1 MIATFQVHP
10 DVLLLG
16 IVTGMTYG
24 VLGAGLVLIYRANR
38 IINFAYGEIG
48 ALGAAILGTAV
59 TKWHF
64 PYWIAFIVALA
75 AAALVGVACE
85 VVVVRRFRSAPL
97 VLTAIVTLGL
107 ATILDSFSAIV
118 SSSVGAGI
126 TYPQPSGF
134 PQFFVGALLMTP
146 AYSAMLIL
154 TPPFVIAIAI
164 FLRRGRLGIAM
175 RAAAANHDA
184 ALMSGM
190 RAPRLSSLAWALGG
204 VMSAFTAILVLPT
217 RGFSGGQFL
226 GPGLLL
232 RGLFCGVIGGMTSL
246 PITLVAGLALG
257 VIEQI
262 LLINYPSGGQVDGI
276 ILLIIV
282 VALLLQRARSGRSE
296 DKGVWATVQA
306 FSPLPAAYRKVRSI
320 RALPWV
326 VFAICLAAAIL
337 IPELTTDANALDFTT
352 IAVYSVV
359 AMSVVIITGL
369 GGQLSLGQFALAGL
383 GAAVCWQ
390 VQSHGAP
397 YLVGIAAAIAASVVV
412 SLVIGLPA
420 VRIKGLMLAVV
431 TLGFSLFAFE
441 WLLEQT
447 WMLGRGVNPP
457 GVAVG
462 HFQFDTGK
470 RFYWISLTAVVI
482 TFWFARNIWVGG
494 VGRTIRAVRDNED
507 AARAFTVRATWV
519 KLQAFALGGALAGLG
534 GAIYVHVLSTVSQNA
549 FPDNASVTTAAAAV
563 IGGLGILAGPI
574 LGAMYLIGLPH
585 WLPLDNAETLATGV
599 GWVFLLVQLP
609 GGVGQGLAPIRDRMV
624 DALAARAGLD
634 PVAERSITP
643 GGGVDAAVG
652 LAVTARSGVHAHRE
666 GESILVAKDLTK
678 RFGGL
683 TAVDDVNLEVYSGE
697 ILGLIGPNGAGKTTL
712 FEVLGG
718 FTRQDRGTVQ
728 FEGKDISRTR
738 PEERARN
745 GLIRS
750 FQDAALFPTMT
761 VHESVML
768 AMEGVD
774 RTRVIPAVLGMGGRR
789 DRRKAAQA
797 DELLATMG
805 LTTYRDTRILALST
819 GTRRITEIACLIAI
833 QPTLLLLD
841 EPTSGIAQRETEA
854 LGEVIRN
861 VRRQMGLTLV
871 VIEHDIPL
879 IMGLAERIVAMEAGR
894 VIAVGTP
901 AEIQRDPR
909 VIAAYLGTDTSAI
922 ERSARGTAP
931 AMGAVLAGEAELRSD
946 G

>member
-1 MIATFQVHP
+1 MIAAFQVHP
-10 DVLLLG
+10 DVILLG

-24 VLGAGLVLIYRANR
+24 VLGAGLVLIYRSSR

-48 ALGAAILGTAV
+48 AIGAALLGTAV
-59 TKWHF
+59 TKWHL

-75 AAALVGVACE
+75 VAGLVGVACE
-85 VVVVRRFRSAPL
+85 VVVVRRFRAAPI

-107 ATILDSFSAIV
+107 GTILDSFSAII
-118 SSSVGAGI
+118 SSTVGAGI

-146 AYSAMLIL
+146 AYTAMLIL
-154 TPPFVIAIAI
+154 TPPFVLAIAI
-164 FLRRGRLGIAM
+164 FMRRGRLGVAM
-175 RAAAANHDA
+175 RAASSNHDA
-184 ALMSGM
+184 ALMAGM

-204 VMSAFTAILVLPT
+204 VMAAFTAILVLPT
-217 RGFSGGQFL
+217 KGFSGGQFL

-232 RGLFCGVIGGMTSL
+232 RGLFCGVIAGMTSL

-262 LLINYPSGGQVDGI
+262 LLLNYPSGGQVDGI

-282 VALLLQRARSGRSE
+282 VALLLQRAKSGRAE
-296 DKGVWATVQA
+296 DKSVWATVQA
-306 FSPLPAAYRKVRSI
+306 FSPLPASYRKVRSI
-320 RALPWV
+320 RALPWA
-326 VFAICLAAAIL
+326 VFVIALAAAVL
-337 IPELTTDANALDFTT
+337 IPELTSDANALTFTT

-390 VQSHGAP
+390 VQSHGGA
-397 YLVGIAAAIAASVVV
+397 YIWGILAAIAASVAV

-420 VRIKGLMLAVV
+420 VRIRGLMLAVV

-447 WMLGRGVNPP
+447 WMLGRGANPP
-457 GVAVG
+457 GVAIG

-470 RFYWISLTAVVI
+470 RFYWIALLALVL
-482 TFWFARNIWVGG
+482 TFWFARNVWIGG

-519 KLQAFALGGALAGLG
+519 KLQGFALGGVLAGLG

-574 LGAMYLIGLPH
+574 LGALYLIGIPH
-585 WLPLDNAETLATGV
+585 WVPLDNVETLVTGAF
-599 GWVFLLVQLP
+599 WVFLLVQLP
-609 GGVGQGLAPIRDRMV
+609 GGVGQGLAPIRDLIV
-624 DALAARAGLD
+624 DNLARRAGLD
-634 PVAERSITP
+634 PVAERIVTP
-643 GGGVDAAVG
+643 GGGIDAAVG
-652 LAVTARSGVHAHRE
+652 LAVSPRTGMQAHRE
-666 GESILVAKDLTK
+666 GETILVAKELTK

-683 TAVDDVNLEVYSGE
+683 TAVDAVDLEVRSGE

-718 FTRQDRGTVQ
+718 FTRQDRGSVH

-738 PEERARN
+738 PEVRARL

-761 VHESVML
+761 VHDSVML
-768 AMEGVD
+768 AMEGVA
-774 RTRVIPAVLGMGGRR
+774 RTKVIPAVLGLGGRA
-789 DRRKAAQA
+789 DRRKATQA

-805 LTTYRDTRILALST
+805 LTSYRDTRILALST
-819 GTRRITEIACLIAI
+819 GTRRITEIACLIAA
-833 QPTLLLLD
+833 QPSLLLLD
-841 EPTSGIAQRETEA
+841 EPTSGIARARDRGDERGASQRQDSNGA
-854 LGEVIRN
+854 
-861 VRRQMGLTLV
+861 
-871 VIEHDIPL
+871 HP
-879 IMGLAERIVAMEAGR
+879 GR
-894 VIAVGTP
+894 HRARYPSHHGTGRTDRGDGGGTRHRSRYSR
-901 AEIQRDPR
+901 RDP
-909 VIAAYLGTDTSAI
+909 A
-922 ERSARGTAP
+922 RSPGDSCLPRHGYDCDRTFRPGHGAGDRRGARRRGRAT
-931 AMGAVLAGEAELRSD
+931 E
-946 G
+946 